1 LANAFEI
8 QVKALLESTQI
19 QAQLDAL
26 QTKLKPLKIDLNLG
40 GSSGGIQQ
48 ATDTTKEYTQSIE
61 GLRLAKEKLTQSGG
75 LVQIFKSES
84 DAVDKT
90 VTSTEKGK
98 SSVLNYDSAIK
109 RLASNEAGIK
119 TLGIRL
125 DGLTDSQKQLTNAE
139 ERYAQIQATS
149 DPAEKSRLIRS
160 LTADINAASRGTNTF
175 AASIEYMT
183 ERFLQITIIIEAFRK
198 IVSAITDMISAVSSL
213 DASIVELKKVSD
225 LTGDSLESF
234 VSRAYDVGSQLAR
247 TGQEVI
253 DAAAIFKRSGYDIE
267 ESLDLSKT
275 ALMMM
280 NVGDNIN
287 TVELA
292 ATSLISILK
301 GYNFEADK
309 AGYVTSLLN
318 EISNNAAINF
328 EDLTDGLTRTS
339 AVFNQAGVSIE
350 KTSALLTGTNE
361 ILQNVEKS
369 SSGLITI
376 SQRCKYYQLVILH
389 GAYVQKCA

>member
-198 IVSAITDMISAVSSL
+198 IISTITDMIDTVSSL
-213 DASIVELKKVSD
+213 DASIVELKKVTD
-225 LTGDSLESF
+225 LTGDSLEGF

-247 TGQEVI
+247 TGQEVV
-253 DAAAIFKRSGYDIE
+253 DAAAIFSRSGYEIE
-267 ESLDLSKT
+267 DALDLSKT
-275 ALMMM
+275 ALMLM

-287 TVELA
+287 SVELA

-309 AGYVTSLLN
+309 AAYVTDLLN

-328 EDLTDGLTRTS
+328 EDLTDGLTRTA

-350 KTSALLTGTNE
+350 KTSALLTGANE

-369 SSGLITI
+369 STGLITI
-376 SQRCKYYQLVILH
+376 SQRCKYYPLVILH

>member
-1 LANAFEI
+1 MANAFEI

-19 QAQLDAL
+19 QTQLDAL

-40 GSSGGIQQ
+40 GSGGSSGIDGVTTAAQNATSAVGNLGVKLTSVFDKDGNLIKGVQQLNTGIYETEKTVVSFNKAGEQV
-48 ATDTTKEYTQSIE
+48 AVTTTKIAD
-61 GLRLAKEKLTQSGG
+61 GLKLEDK
-75 LVQIFKSES
+75 IKSNA
-84 DAVDKT
+84 DA
-90 VTSTEKGK
+90 
-98 SSVLNYDSAIK
+98 Y
-109 RLASNEAGIK
+109 R
-119 TLGIRL
+119 TLGIRMT
-125 DGLTDSQKQLTNAE
+125 GLTDSQKQLTNAE
-139 ERYAQIQATS
+139 ERYAQIQATT
-149 DPAEKSRLIRS
+149 DPAEKARLIRS

-339 AVFNQAGVSIE
+339 AVFNQAGVSISE
-350 KTSALLTGTNE
+350 TSALLTATNE
-361 ILQNVEKS
+361 VLQNIESKIRYLS
-369 SSGLITI
+369 HS
-376 SQRCKYYQLVILH
+376 
-389 GAYVQKCA
+389 AYVQKCA